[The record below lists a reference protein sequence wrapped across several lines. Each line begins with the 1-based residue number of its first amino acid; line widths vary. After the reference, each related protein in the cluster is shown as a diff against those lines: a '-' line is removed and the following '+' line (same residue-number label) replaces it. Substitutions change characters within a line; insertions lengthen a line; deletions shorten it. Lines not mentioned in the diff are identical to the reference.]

1 MKKRFLTLDAVI
13 PEVILIE
20 DSPDDLDLLLDALR
34 TAGETPKIRVARD
47 GQEAQ
52 ELLFGQSDPPL
63 QLNKLKL
70 ILLDLNLPKISGL
83 EILKELKST
92 AATQH
97 IPVVVLTTSDE
108 ASDVAASHRLGVNS
122 YQIKPMDFDQFSIR
136 VAKIFDYWLHF
147 NVLPSVDGSPEE

>member
-1 MKKRFLTLDAVI
+1 MKERFLTLDAVI

-20 DSPDDLDLLLDALR
+20 DSPDDLDLLMDALR

-70 ILLDLNLPKISGL
+70 ILLDLNLPK
-83 EILKELKST
+83 
-92 AATQH
+92 
-97 IPVVVLTTSDE
+97 
-108 ASDVAASHRLGVNS
+108 R
-122 YQIKPMDFDQFSIR
+122 
-136 VAKIFDYWLHF
+136 
-147 NVLPSVDGSPEE
+147 DGREVTRESRAFTE